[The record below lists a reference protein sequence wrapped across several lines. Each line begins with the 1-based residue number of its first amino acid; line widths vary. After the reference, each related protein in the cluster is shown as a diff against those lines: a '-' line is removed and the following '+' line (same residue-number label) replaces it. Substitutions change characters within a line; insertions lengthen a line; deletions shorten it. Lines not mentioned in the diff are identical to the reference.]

1 MRKILIVIT
10 ALISL
15 PPLASAEIY
24 KCRLQNG
31 NTEISNLPCAI
42 GSETITSRPDERV
55 SESARRQ
62 AEREVERMR
71 QYVEKR
77 EAAQRAEDTAA
88 REERAASNQRQRN
101 NANPAP
107 ATTPRPYAS
116 AEECLQNI
124 EGMALEASQR
134 AQMEAEC
141 HSIVPPQ
148 NVYVPGI
155 GPAYPPLGQ
164 THQGPHQAKHQPNYQ
179 PQMPKPEPQPE
190 APKISMPPL
199 QK

>member
-1 MRKILIVIT
+1 MRKIIIA
-10 ALISL
+10 ALIWL

-77 EAAQRAEDTAA
+77 EAAQRAEETAA

-107 ATTPRPYAS
+107 ATPPPYAR

-141 HSIVPPQ
+141 HSIVTPQ

-164 THQGPHQAKHQPNYQ
+164 THQTPHQAQHQPTYQ
-179 PQMPKPEPQPE
+179 PQTPKPDAQPE